1 MVKINKINEKQ
12 IKTYKQINK
21 IKSVSNFQTNK
32 LDSLQ
37 YQDHM
42 ES

>member
-1 MVKINKINEKQ
+1 MVKINKINEKH
-12 IKTYKQINK
+12 INK

-32 LDSLQ
+32 SDSLQ

>member
-1 MVKINKINEKQ
+1 MVKISKINEKQ
-12 IKTYKQINK
+12 IKMYKQINK
-21 IKSVSNFQTNK
+21 IKSISNFQTNK
-32 LDSLQ
+32 SDSLQ